1 MLIKIFLLFRID
13 LIYDVEGDAD
23 TFFIPDHLD
32 AGVINTNFYLWKE
45 EIVIKLRLNRM
56 LSSN

>member
-1 MLIKIFLLFRID
+1 MLIKIFLLFCID

-32 AGVINTNFYLWKE
+32 PGVINTNFYL
-45 EIVIKLRLNRM
+45 
-56 LSSN
+56 